1 MFCNNGCT
9 SFYWR
14 GSYIFFFFKVCFTT
28 SLTDINAFFS
38 TFFKIR
44 AAGRIGAAVKIGAA
58 GRIGAAVRIGATVII
73 GASNTTY
80 WTIGF
85 WKTLGNYACTGFGT
99 AGSGA
104 GYD

>member
-1 MFCNNGCT
+1 MFYDNGYT

-14 GSYIFFFFKVCFTT
+14 GSFSFFFFKVCFTT

-38 TFFKIR
+38 TFFWIG
-44 AAGRIGAAVKIGAA
+44 AAGRIGTTV
-58 GRIGAAVRIGATVII
+58 RIGAAVRIGA
-73 GASNTTY
+73 SSTTY

-85 WKTLGNYACTGFGT
+85 WKTLGNYACTGYGITGT
-99 AGSGA
+99 GA

>member
-14 GSYIFFFFKVCFTT
+14 GSYTFFFFKASFTT

-38 TFFKIR
+38 TFFKI
-44 AAGRIGAAVKIGAA
+44 GAA
-58 GRIGAAVRIGATVII
+58 GKIGAAVRIGAAGRI